1 MAGYITG
8 FWSDTNLGPNA
19 QGMNQDANFGFI
31 HVVKGGMNL
40 FVDVNNPA
48 VSSQPHVNQVLGI
61 NAGGIAVGFY
71 NDANNVAHGYAYTLS
86 TGKFTLI
93 PQPSTVASSAA
104 TGINVHN
111 LICGFLTTQG
121 GRTVGTLRPLSGGA
135 TITFGVPGSTTTQ
148 FLSVNDAGEAV
159 GFYVDANAISH
170 GIIYDPANG
179 QWQPVNAPLATGG
192 AVLNGVNNKNQAV
205 GFYNDA
211 AGNTHGLLLGIMP

>member
-192 AVLNGVNNKNQAV
+192 TVLNGVNNKNQAV
-205 GFYNDA
+205 GFYTDA